1 MFGLCDVNAYGA
13 GSESDGFAG
22 LFENLAPEVLP
33 RGHVL
38 FRPGDAVTKVHV
50 VRSGYVALI
59 GAVNGRRSVLDIVGP
74 GGLVNP
80 EAIVEGV
87 TGIVAETV
95 SDTVI
100 CSTTVAALSLPLEQG
115 EDRARMLVAAM
126 SRRSRII
133 QRQLLAMKCY
143 SCQERGAS
151 FLIGFAA
158 AQGSTTMLSLPF
170 DKWLLASWLG
180 MSREALSRTFL
191 RLRKNGV
198 HVRNST
204 VEILDFEALSQLL
217 SSPLP

>member
-1 MFGLCDVNAYGA
+1 MCGLCDVNTYAA
-13 GSESDGFAG
+13 GGESDGFAS
-22 LFENLAPEVLP
+22 LFENLMPETVP

-38 FRPGDAVTKVHV
+38 YRPGDAVTKVHV

-59 GAVNGRRSVLDIVGP
+59 GAVNGRRSVLDIIGP
-74 GGLVNP
+74 GGLINP
-80 EAIVEGV
+80 EVIVEGV
-87 TGIVAETV
+87 TGIAAETV

-100 CSTTVAALSLPLEQG
+100 CSAPIAAVSLLLEQG
-115 EDRARMLVAAM
+115 EHRARMLVAAM

-143 SCQERGAS
+143 SCQERVAS
-151 FLIGFAA
+151 FLIGLAA

-204 VEILDFEALSQLL
+204 VEILDFKALSQLV